1 MTKAM
6 MMMTTTSGARGAAVY
21 DQHYRA
27 DRYPRSWILI
37 FSAVSVRAVV
47 GRDGKEGDR
56 GEKFANFLHV
66 ESAIP
71 VLGAERMNA
80 AIRDV

>member
-1 MTKAM
+1 M
-6 MMMTTTSGARGAAVY
+6 
-21 DQHYRA
+21 
-27 DRYPRSWILI
+27 I